1 MKPGEVVKYNGEDY
15 ILRFIYES
23 SYCEIQKA
31 NGRFQYEL
39 VHLSELTSAKKL
51 LVRVN
56 VS

>member
-1 MKPGEVVKYNGEDY
+1 MKPGEVVKYNGEEY

-39 VHLSELTSAKKL
+39 VHVSELTSAEKQL
-51 LVRVN
+51 FRVN